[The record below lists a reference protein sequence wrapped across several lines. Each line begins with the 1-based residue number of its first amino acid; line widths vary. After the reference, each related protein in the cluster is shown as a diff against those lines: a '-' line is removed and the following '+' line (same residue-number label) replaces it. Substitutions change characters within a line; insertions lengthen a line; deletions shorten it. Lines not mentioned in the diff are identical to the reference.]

1 MAHSGE
7 GERLPH
13 ASLGPRSPLGP
24 SRGQRVCSSPRVP
37 ESLCE
42 ELKSRQSPATGPPCR
57 ALAVKSSGSGP
68 GLWGGGQCLP
78 PRGHLVPGGL
88 ALASY
93 GCRTGLLLNTHKWA
107 TQPHGAKLGNWWGGS
122 SAPSLWRDACSCR
135 DPSPLS
141 PRTVRGSRRPHPVET
156 GANRGVTL
164 AGRLTRGGHPHPPV
178 FFPTLVSD
186 GRPGTPFQRA
196 MRQSAKNASPPEE
209 RESSQLESQGG

>member
-1 MAHSGE
+1 MLPTHELLCPHSSGTHPPSRRSSRTQRLWWPSLHSEEGTPVPDTKGEASQWMAHSGE

-78 PRGHLVPGGL
+78 PRGHLVPGGV
-88 ALASY
+88 
-93 GCRTGLLLNTHKWA
+93 GTGILWVQNRA
-107 TQPHGAKLGNWWGGS
+107 AAKHPQVGYP
-122 SAPSLWRDACSCR
+122 APRRQVGELVGRVLC
-135 DPSPLS
+135 PLS
-141 PRTVRGSRRPHPVET
+141 
-156 GANRGVTL
+156 L
-164 AGRLTRGGHPHPPV
+164 AGCL
-178 FFPTLVSD
+178 
-186 GRPGTPFQRA
+186 
-196 MRQSAKNASPPEE
+196 
-209 RESSQLESQGG
+209 QLP